1 MSKLKIVS
9 AGLALSYLLIAGC
22 TKKQAE
28 EMAPVPPA
36 GPGDPVTAV
45 TYTAVIG
52 PLFQSKCASCHA
64 PGKPQASIFSLNGYS
79 SVVTNADRIKQQ
91 VLVLKA
97 MPLGGSLSAS
107 ELRSVQAFFDQGMPQ

>member
-1 MSKLKIVS
+1 MISKLKIVS
-9 AGLALSYLLIAGC
+9 LGLALTYLLIAGC

-28 EMAPVPPA
+28 EMAPLPPPVPGA
-36 GPGDPVTAV
+36 QV

-64 PGKPQASIFSLNGYS
+64 TGQPQASIFNLNGYS
-79 SVVTNADRIKQQ
+79 SVVANADRIKQQ

-97 MPLGGSLSAS
+97 MPLGGSLTAA
-107 ELRSVQAFFDQGMPQ
+107 ELRSVQDFFDQGMPQ

>member
-28 EMAPVPPA
+28 ELAPTPPA
-36 GPGDPVTAV
+36 GSGNPVAV

-52 PLFQSKCASCHA
+52 PLFQSRCASCHA
-64 PGKPQASIFSLNGYS
+64 PGKPQAGIFTLNGYS
-79 SVVTNADRIKQQ
+79 SVVSNADRIKQQ

-97 MPLGGSLSAS
+97 MPLGGSLSTS

>member
-28 EMAPVPPA
+28 EMAPAPSS
-36 GPGDPVTAV
+36 GPGAPAV
-45 TYTAVIG
+45 TFTAVIG

-64 PGKPQASIFSLNGYS
+64 PGKSQAGIFTLNGYAT
-79 SVVTNADRIKQQ
+79 VTANADRIKQQ

-97 MPLGGSLSAS
+97 MPLGGSLSSA
-107 ELRSVQAFFDQGMPQ
+107 ELQSVQAFFDQGMPQ

>member
-28 EMAPVPPA
+28 EMAPVPPS
-36 GPGDPVTAV
+36 GPGDPAV

-52 PLFQSKCASCHA
+52 PLFQNKCASCHA
-64 PGKPQASIFSLNGYS
+64 PGKPEAGVFTLNGYS
-79 SVVTNADRIKQQ
+79 TVVSNADRIKQQ

-107 ELRSVQAFFDQGMPQ
+107 ELKSVQDFFNQGLPQ